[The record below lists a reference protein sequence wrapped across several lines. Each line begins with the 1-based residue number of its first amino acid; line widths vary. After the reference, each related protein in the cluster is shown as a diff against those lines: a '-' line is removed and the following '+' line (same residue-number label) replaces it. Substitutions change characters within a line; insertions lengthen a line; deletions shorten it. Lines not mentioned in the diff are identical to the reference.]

1 MKGLGLS
8 RDLFYFHQ
16 VNTTPFFEYLTS
28 EKRSSVHTV
37 SAYRSDISQF
47 EEFMS
52 TQFEISE
59 ISDVGS
65 IHIRSWISELM
76 VQEISERSIH
86 RKLSALNAWFRFL
99 MKRKEIQINPAKGV
113 TKPKRPSR
121 LPETLQEQQGIDL
134 YRLNDTDSEEEK
146 VNALMIQ
153 LFYETG
159 IRLSEMMGL
168 KQRDIDFGMGQIKV
182 LGKRNKVRYVPVNDE
197 MIQKLKQHMSL
208 SKSTGSEDAL
218 FQNEKGQPL
227 SRSSFYRRVRSSL
240 SLVTTQKKK
249 SPHVLRH
256 SFATH
261 MLNNGAD
268 LNHIKEIL
276 GHANLAAT
284 QVYTHLSTDR
294 LKRIHAHLHPRENK
308 SPKN

>member
-1 MKGLGLS
+1 M
-8 RDLFYFHQ
+8 
-16 VNTTPFFEYLTS
+16 NTTPFFEYLTS
-28 EKRSSVHTV
+28 EKRSSAHTV

-47 EEFMS
+47 EEFMRV
-52 TQFEISE
+52 QFEIASE
-59 ISDVGS
+59 LS
-65 IHIRSWISELM
+65 INSTHIRSWISELM
-76 VQEISERSIH
+76 IQEISERSIH

-99 MKRKEIQINPAKGV
+99 IKRKEIPMNPAKGV

-121 LPETLQEQQGIDL
+121 LPETLQEQQGADL
-134 YRLNDTDSEEEK
+134 YRLNDTDVSSEK
-146 VNALMIQ
+146 VNALLIQ

-168 KQRDIDFGMGQIKV
+168 RHRDIDFGIGQIKV

-197 MIQKLKQHMSL
+197 MIGKLKFHMKESQTR
-208 SKSTGSEDAL
+208 TGEAAL
-218 FQNEKGQPL
+218 FQNEKGEAL
-227 SRSSFYRRVRSSL
+227 SRSSFYRRVKTSL
-240 SLVTTQKKK
+240 ALITTQKKK

-294 LKRIHAHLHPRENK
+294 LKRIHAHLHPRENN

>member
-8 RDLFYFHQ
+8 QDLFYFHQ

-28 EKRSSVHTV
+28 EKRSSAHTV
-37 SAYRSDISQF
+37 SAYRSDIGQF

-52 TQFEISE
+52 LQFEIAE
-59 ISDVGS
+59 IASVNS
-65 IHIRSWISELM
+65 THIRSWISELM
-76 VQEISERSIH
+76 IQEISERSIH

-99 MKRKEIQINPAKGV
+99 LKRKEISINPAKGV

-121 LPETLQEQQGIDL
+121 LPETLQEQQGLDL
-134 YRLNDTDSEEEK
+134 YRLEDTEISTEK
-146 VNALMIQ
+146 ENALLIQ

-168 KQRDIDFGMGQIKV
+168 KHRDIDFGIGQIKV
-182 LGKRNKVRYVPVNDE
+182 LGKRNKVRYVPVNDA
-197 MIQKLKQHMSL
+197 MMQKLKQHIRDSR
-208 SKSTGSEDAL
+208 SRTAESAL
-218 FQNEKGQPL
+218 FQNEKGQAL
-227 SRSSFYRRVRSSL
+227 SRSSFYRRVKSSL

>member
-8 RDLFYFHQ
+8 QDLFYFHQ
-16 VNTTPFFEYLTS
+16 VNTTPFFDYLTS

-37 SAYRSDISQF
+37 SAYRSDIGQF
-47 EEFMS
+47 EEFMLL
-52 TQFEISE
+52 QFEIAE
-59 ISDVGS
+59 ISSVNS
-65 IHIRSWISELM
+65 SHVRSWISELM
-76 VQEISERSIH
+76 IQEISERSIH

-99 MKRKEIQINPAKGV
+99 LKRKEISVNPAKGV

-121 LPETLQEQQGIDL
+121 LPETLQEQQGLDL
-134 YRLNDTDSEEEK
+134 YRLEDTEISSEKE
-146 VNALMIQ
+146 NALLIQ

-168 KQRDIDFGMGQIKV
+168 KHKDIDFGIGQIKV
-182 LGKRNKVRYVPVNDE
+182 LGKRNKVRYVPVNDD
-197 MIQKLKQHMSL
+197 MMQKLKRHMAESH
-208 SKSTGSEDAL
+208 SIGTDSAL
-218 FQNEKGQPL
+218 FQNQKGQAL
-227 SRSSFYRRVRSSL
+227 SRSSFYRKVKSSL

>member
-59 ISDVGS
+59 TSDVGS
-65 IHIRSWISELM
+65 IHIRSWISDLM

-227 SRSSFYRRVRSSL
+227 SRSSFYRRVKSSL

>member
-1 MKGLGLS
+1 
-8 RDLFYFHQ
+8 
-16 VNTTPFFEYLTS
+16 VNTTPFFDYLTS
-28 EKRSSVHTV
+28 EKRSSIHTL
-37 SAYRSDISQF
+37 SAYRSDIGQF
-47 EEFMS
+47 EEFMLV
-52 TQFEISE
+52 QFEIADIASV
-59 ISDVGS
+59 SSTHV
-65 IHIRSWISELM
+65 RSWISELM
-76 VQEISERSIH
+76 IQEISERSIH

-99 MKRKEIQINPAKGV
+99 LKRKEINVNPAKGV

-121 LPETLQEQQGIDL
+121 LPETLQEQQGLDL
-134 YRLNDTDSEEEK
+134 YKLEDSEISSEK
-146 VNALMIQ
+146 ENALLIQ

-168 KQRDIDFGMGQIKV
+168 KHRDIDFGIGQIKV
-182 LGKRNKVRYVPVNDE
+182 LGKRNKVRYVPVNDD
-197 MIQKLKQHMSL
+197 MMQKLKRHMTESH
-208 SKSTGSEDAL
+208 SSGADSAL
-218 FQNEKGQPL
+218 FQNEKGQAL
-227 SRSSFYRRVRSSL
+227 SRSSFYRRVKSSL

-268 LNHIKEIL
+268 LNQIKEIL

>member
-1 MKGLGLS
+1 
-8 RDLFYFHQ
+8 

-47 EEFMS
+47 EEFMLL
-52 TQFEISE
+52 QFEIADITSV
-59 ISDVGS
+59 SSTHV
-65 IHIRSWISELM
+65 RSWISELM
-76 VQEISERSIH
+76 MQEISERSIH

-99 MKRKEIQINPAKGV
+99 LKRKELSANPAKGV

-121 LPETLQEQQGIDL
+121 LPETLQEQQGLDL
-134 YRLNDTDSEEEK
+134 YRLEDTEISTEK
-146 VNALMIQ
+146 ENALLIQ

-168 KQRDIDFGMGQIKV
+168 KHRDVDSGNGQIKV
-182 LGKRNKVRYVPVNDE
+182 LGKRNKVRYVPVNEE
-197 MIQKLKQHMSL
+197 MMKKLKQHMIESNSSL
-208 SKSTGSEDAL
+208 ADSAL

-227 SRSSFYRRVRSSL
+227 SRSSFYRRVKSSL

>member
-1 MKGLGLS
+1 M
-8 RDLFYFHQ
+8 
-16 VNTTPFFEYLTS
+16 NTTPFFEYLTS

-37 SAYRSDISQF
+37 SAYRSDIGQF
-47 EEFMS
+47 EEFMRV
-52 TQFEISE
+52 QFEITTELSLN
-59 ISDVGS
+59 ST
-65 IHIRSWISELM
+65 HIRSWISELM
-76 VQEISERSIH
+76 IQEISERSIH

-99 MKRKEIQINPAKGV
+99 MKRKEISMNPAKGV

-121 LPETLQEQQGIDL
+121 LPETLQEQQGVDL
-134 YRLNDTDSEEEK
+134 YSLADTDNASEK
-146 VNALMIQ
+146 LNALLIQ

-168 KQRDIDFGMGQIKV
+168 KHRDIDFGIGQIKV

-197 MIQKLKQHMSL
+197 MMVKLKAHMNESQSL
-208 SKSTGSEDAL
+208 AGETAL
-218 FQNEKGQPL
+218 FQNEKGKSL

-240 SLVTTQKKK
+240 SLITTQKKK

>member
-1 MKGLGLS
+1 M
-8 RDLFYFHQ
+8 
-16 VNTTPFFEYLTS
+16 NTTPFFEYLTS
-28 EKRSSVHTV
+28 EKRSSAHTV

-47 EEFMS
+47 EEFMRV
-52 TQFEISE
+52 QFEIASE
-59 ISDVGS
+59 LS
-65 IHIRSWISELM
+65 INSTHIRSWISELM
-76 VQEISERSIH
+76 IQEISERSIH

-99 MKRKEIQINPAKGV
+99 MKRKEIPMNPAKGV

-121 LPETLQEQQGIDL
+121 LPETLQEQQGADL
-134 YRLNDTDSEEEK
+134 YRLNDTDVSSEK
-146 VNALMIQ
+146 VNALLIQ

-168 KQRDIDFGMGQIKV
+168 RHRDIDFGIGQIKV

-197 MIQKLKQHMSL
+197 MIGKLKFHMKESQTR
-208 SKSTGSEDAL
+208 TGEAAL
-218 FQNEKGQPL
+218 FQNEKGEAL
-227 SRSSFYRRVRSSL
+227 SRSSFYRRVKTSL
-240 SLVTTQKKK
+240 ALITTQKKK

-294 LKRIHAHLHPRENK
+294 LKRIHAHLHPRENN

>member
-1 MKGLGLS
+1 M
-8 RDLFYFHQ
+8 
-16 VNTTPFFEYLTS
+16 NTTPFFEYLSS

-37 SAYRSDISQF
+37 SAYRSDIGQF
-47 EEFMS
+47 EDFMHV
-52 TQFEISE
+52 QFEITSE
-59 ISDVGS
+59 LS
-65 IHIRSWISELM
+65 INSTHIRSWISELM
-76 VQEISERSIH
+76 IQEISERSIH

-99 MKRKEIQINPAKGV
+99 MKRKEIQMNPAKGV
-113 TKPKRPSR
+113 TKPKRPTR
-121 LPETLQEQQGIDL
+121 LPETLQEQQGEDL
-134 YRLNDTDSEEEK
+134 YRLQDTDNAIEK
-146 VNALMIQ
+146 ANALLIQ

-168 KQRDIDFGMGQIKV
+168 RHRDIDFGMGQIKV

-197 MIQKLKQHMSL
+197 MMSKLKQHMNESRN
-208 SKSTGSEDAL
+208 KFVDAPL
-218 FQNEKGQPL
+218 FQNEKGNPL
-227 SRSSFYRRVRSSL
+227 SRSSLYRRVKSSL
-240 SLVTTQKKK
+240 TLITTQKKK

>member
-8 RDLFYFHQ
+8 QDLFYFHQ

-37 SAYRSDISQF
+37 SAYRSDIGQF
-47 EEFMS
+47 EEFMLL
-52 TQFEISE
+52 QFEIAE
-59 ISDVGS
+59 ITSVNS
-65 IHIRSWISELM
+65 THVRSWISELM
-76 VQEISERSIH
+76 IQEISERSIH

-99 MKRKEIQINPAKGV
+99 LKRKEISVNPAKGV

-121 LPETLQEQQGIDL
+121 LPETLQEQQGLDL
-134 YRLNDTDSEEEK
+134 YRLEDSEISSEK
-146 VNALMIQ
+146 ENALLIQ

-168 KQRDIDFGMGQIKV
+168 KHRDIDFGIGQIKV
-182 LGKRNKVRYVPVNDE
+182 LGKRNKVRYVPVNDD
-197 MIQKLKQHMSL
+197 MMMKLKRHMTESH
-208 SKSTGSEDAL
+208 SSGADSAL
-218 FQNEKGQPL
+218 FQNEKGQAL
-227 SRSSFYRRVRSSL
+227 SRSTFYRRVRSSL

>member
-8 RDLFYFHQ
+8 QDLFYFHQ
-16 VNTTPFFEYLTS
+16 VNTTPFFDYLTS

-37 SAYRSDISQF
+37 SAYRSDIGQF
-47 EEFMS
+47 EEFMLL
-52 TQFEISE
+52 QFEIAE
-59 ISDVGS
+59 IASVNS
-65 IHIRSWISELM
+65 THVRSWISELM
-76 VQEISERSIH
+76 IQEISERSIH

-99 MKRKEIQINPAKGV
+99 LKRKEISVNPAKGV

-121 LPETLQEQQGIDL
+121 LPETLQEQQGLDL
-134 YRLNDTDSEEEK
+134 YRLEDTEISSEKE
-146 VNALMIQ
+146 NALLIQ

-168 KQRDIDFGMGQIKV
+168 KHKDIDFGIGQIKV
-182 LGKRNKVRYVPVNDE
+182 LGKRNKVRYVPVNDD
-197 MIQKLKQHMSL
+197 MIQKLKRHMVESH
-208 SKSTGSEDAL
+208 SIGADSAL
-218 FQNEKGQPL
+218 FQNEKGQAL
-227 SRSSFYRRVRSSL
+227 SRSSFYRKVKSTL

-308 SPKN
+308 PPKN

>member
-1 MKGLGLS
+1 M
-8 RDLFYFHQ
+8 
-16 VNTTPFFEYLTS
+16 NTTPFFEYLTS

-37 SAYRSDISQF
+37 SAYRSDIGQF
-47 EEFMS
+47 EEFMRV
-52 TQFEISE
+52 QFEITTELSLN
-59 ISDVGS
+59 ST
-65 IHIRSWISELM
+65 HIRSWISELM
-76 VQEISERSIH
+76 IQEISERSIH

-99 MKRKEIQINPAKGV
+99 MKRKEISMNPAKGV

-121 LPETLQEQQGIDL
+121 LPETLQEQQGVDL
-134 YRLNDTDSEEEK
+134 YSLADTDNASEK
-146 VNALMIQ
+146 LNALLIQ

-168 KQRDIDFGMGQIKV
+168 KHRDIDFGIGQIKV

-197 MIQKLKQHMSL
+197 MMVKLKAHMNESQSL
-208 SKSTGSEDAL
+208 AGEAAL
-218 FQNEKGQPL
+218 FQNEKGKSL

-240 SLVTTQKKK
+240 SLITTQKKK

-284 QVYTHLSTDR
+284 QVYTHLSADR

>member
-8 RDLFYFHQ
+8 QDLFYFHQ
-16 VNTTPFFEYLTS
+16 VNTTPFFDYLTS

-37 SAYRSDISQF
+37 SAYRSDIGQF
-47 EEFMS
+47 EEFILL
-52 TQFEISE
+52 QFEIAE
-59 ISDVGS
+59 ITSVNS
-65 IHIRSWISELM
+65 THVRSWISELM
-76 VQEISERSIH
+76 IQEISERSIH

-99 MKRKEIQINPAKGV
+99 LKRKEISVNPAKGV

-121 LPETLQEQQGIDL
+121 LPETLQEQQGLDL
-134 YRLNDTDSEEEK
+134 YRLEDTDIPTEK
-146 VNALMIQ
+146 ENALLIQ

-168 KQRDIDFGMGQIKV
+168 KHRDVDFGIGQIKV
-182 LGKRNKVRYVPVNDE
+182 LGKRNKVRYVPVNGN
-197 MIQKLKQHMSL
+197 MLQKLRGHMRESH
-208 SKSTGSEDAL
+208 SNTAESAL
-218 FQNEKGQPL
+218 FQNEKGQAL
-227 SRSSFYRRVRSSL
+227 SRSSFYRRVKSSL

-284 QVYTHLSTDR
+284 QIYTHLSTDR

>member
-8 RDLFYFHQ
+8 QDLFYFHQ
-16 VNTTPFFEYLTS
+16 VNTTPFFDYLTS

-37 SAYRSDISQF
+37 SAYRSDIGQF
-47 EEFMS
+47 EEFMLL
-52 TQFEISE
+52 QFEIAE
-59 ISDVGS
+59 IASVNS
-65 IHIRSWISELM
+65 THVRSWISELM
-76 VQEISERSIH
+76 IQEISERSIH

-99 MKRKEIQINPAKGV
+99 LKRKEISVNPSKGV

-121 LPETLQEQQGIDL
+121 LPETLQEQQGLDL
-134 YRLNDTDSEEEK
+134 YRLEDSEISSEK
-146 VNALMIQ
+146 ENALLIQ

-168 KQRDIDFGMGQIKV
+168 KHRDIDFGIGQIKV
-182 LGKRNKVRYVPVNDE
+182 LGKRNKVRYVPVNDD
-197 MIQKLKQHMSL
+197 MMKKLKLHMAESH
-208 SKSTGSEDAL
+208 SSGPDSAL
-218 FQNEKGQPL
+218 FQNEKGYAL
-227 SRSSFYRRVRSSL
+227 SRSSFYRRVKSSL

>member
-1 MKGLGLS
+1 
-8 RDLFYFHQ
+8 
-16 VNTTPFFEYLTS
+16 VNTTLFFEYLTS

-37 SAYRSDISQF
+37 SAYRSDIGQF
-47 EEFMS
+47 EEFMLI
-52 TQFEISE
+52 QFEISE
-59 ISDVGS
+59 IAAVSSTHV
-65 IHIRSWISELM
+65 RSWISELM
-76 VQEISERSIH
+76 IQGISERSIH
-86 RKLSALNAWFRFL
+86 RKLSAVNAWFRFSL
-99 MKRKEIQINPAKGV
+99 KRKEININPAKGV

-121 LPETLQEQQGIDL
+121 LPETLQAQQGLDL
-134 YRLNDTDSEEEK
+134 YRLDNSDITGDKE
-146 VNALMIQ
+146 NALLIQ

-168 KQRDIDFGMGQIKV
+168 KHRDIDFGIGQIKV
-182 LGKRNKVRYVPVNDE
+182 LGKRNKVRYVPVNEE
-197 MIQKLKQHMSL
+197 MLSKLKAHMRESII
-208 SKSTGSEDAL
+208 TTADASL
-218 FQNEKGQPL
+218 FQNEKGNSL
-227 SRSSFYRRVRSSL
+227 SRSSFYRKVKSSL
-240 SLVTTQKKK
+240 TLITTQKKR

-294 LKRIHAHLHPRENK
+294 LKRIHAHLHPRENN
-308 SPKN
+308 SPKK

>member
-1 MKGLGLS
+1 M
-8 RDLFYFHQ
+8 
-16 VNTTPFFEYLTS
+16 NTTPFFEYLTS

-37 SAYRSDISQF
+37 SAYRSDIGQF
-47 EEFMS
+47 EEFMRV
-52 TQFEISE
+52 QFEITTELSLN
-59 ISDVGS
+59 ST
-65 IHIRSWISELM
+65 HIRSWISELM
-76 VQEISERSIH
+76 IQEISERSIH

-99 MKRKEIQINPAKGV
+99 MKRKEISMNPAKGV

-121 LPETLQEQQGIDL
+121 LPETLQEQQGTDL
-134 YRLNDTDSEEEK
+134 YRLNDTDDPSEK
-146 VNALMIQ
+146 VNALLVQ

-168 KQRDIDFGMGQIKV
+168 RHRDVDFGIGQIKV

-197 MIQKLKQHMSL
+197 MMVKLKAHMNESQTL
-208 SKSTGSEDAL
+208 AGEAAL
-218 FQNEKGQPL
+218 FQNEKGKSL

-240 SLVTTQKKK
+240 SLITTQKKK

>member
-8 RDLFYFHQ
+8 QDLFYFHQ
-16 VNTTPFFEYLTS
+16 VNTSSFFEYLTS

-37 SAYRSDISQF
+37 SAYRSDILQF

-52 TQFEISE
+52 KQFEISQV
-59 ISDVGS
+59 SDVGNT
-65 IHIRSWISELM
+65 HIRSWISELM
-76 VQEISERSIH
+76 TQEISERSIH

-99 MKRKEIQINPAKGV
+99 VKRKEIQVNPAKGV

-134 YRLNDTDSEEEK
+134 YRLSDTDSAEEQM
-146 VNALMIQ
+146 NALMIQ

-168 KQRDIDFGMGQIKV
+168 KHRDLDVGMGQIKV
-182 LGKRNKVRYVPVNDE
+182 LGKRNKVRYVPVSEE
-197 MIQKLKQHMSL
+197 MILKLKLHMS
-208 SKSTGSEDAL
+208 SSRNRETDAAL
-218 FQNEKGQPL
+218 FQNETGHPL
-227 SRSSFYRRVRSSL
+227 SRSSFYRRVKSTL

-261 MLNNGAD
+261 MLSNGAD

>member
-59 ISDVGS
+59 ISDIGS

-76 VQEISERSIH
+76 VHEISERSIH

-121 LPETLQEQQGIDL
+121 LPETLQEQQGVDL

-218 FQNEKGQPL
+218 FQNEKGQAL
-227 SRSSFYRRVRSSL
+227 SRSSLYRRVRSSL

>member
-1 MKGLGLS
+1 
-8 RDLFYFHQ
+8 
-16 VNTTPFFEYLTS
+16 VNTTPFFEYLIS

-37 SAYRSDISQF
+37 SAYKSDIQQF

-52 TQFEISE
+52 THFEISD
-59 ISDVGS
+59 IRDVET
-65 IHIRSWISELM
+65 IHVRSWISELM
-76 VQEISERSIH
+76 IQGISERSIH
-86 RKLSALNAWFRFL
+86 RKLSAINALFRFAL
-99 MKRKEIQINPAKGV
+99 KRKEININPAKSV

-121 LPETLQEQQGIDL
+121 LPETLQEQQGLDL
-134 YRLNDTDSEEEK
+134 YRLNDTNDSSEK
-146 VNALMIQ
+146 VNALLIQ

-168 KQRDIDFGMGQIKV
+168 RHRDIDFGIGQIKV
-182 LGKRNKVRYVPVNDE
+182 LGKRNKVRYVPVNEE
-197 MIQKLKQHMSL
+197 MMGKLKAHMSE
-208 SKSTGSEDAL
+208 SKSRTADAGL
-218 FQNEKGQPL
+218 FQNEKGNSL
-227 SRSSFYRRVRSSL
+227 SRSSLYRKVKSSL
-240 SLVTTQKKK
+240 TLITTQKKK
-249 SPHVLRH
+249 SPHILRH

-261 MLNNGAD
+261 LLNNGAD

-276 GHANLAAT
+276 GHSNLAAT

>member
-8 RDLFYFHQ
+8 QDLFYFHQ

-37 SAYRSDISQF
+37 SAYRSDIGQF
-47 EEFMS
+47 EEFILV
-52 TQFEISE
+52 QFEIADIASV
-59 ISDVGS
+59 SSTHV
-65 IHIRSWISELM
+65 RSWISELM
-76 VQEISERSIH
+76 IQEISERSIH

-99 MKRKEIQINPAKGV
+99 LKRKEINVNPAKGV

-121 LPETLQEQQGIDL
+121 LPETLQEQQGLDL
-134 YRLNDTDSEEEK
+134 YRLEDTEISSEKE
-146 VNALMIQ
+146 NALLIQ

-168 KQRDIDFGMGQIKV
+168 KHRDIDFGIGQIKV
-182 LGKRNKVRYVPVNDE
+182 LGKRNKVRYVPVNDD
-197 MIQKLKQHMSL
+197 MMQKLKRHMAESH
-208 SKSTGSEDAL
+208 SRGADSSL
-218 FQNEKGQPL
+218 FQNEKGQAL
-227 SRSSFYRRVRSSL
+227 SRSSFYRRVKSSL

>member
-1 MKGLGLS
+1 M
-8 RDLFYFHQ
+8 
-16 VNTTPFFEYLTS
+16 NTTLFFEYLTS

-37 SAYRSDISQF
+37 SAYRSDIGQF
-47 EEFMS
+47 EEFMLI
-52 TQFEISE
+52 QFEISE
-59 ISDVGS
+59 IAAVSSTHV
-65 IHIRSWISELM
+65 RSWISELM
-76 VQEISERSIH
+76 IQGISERSIH
-86 RKLSALNAWFRFL
+86 RKLSAVNAWFRFSL
-99 MKRKEIQINPAKGV
+99 KRKEININPAKGV

-121 LPETLQEQQGIDL
+121 LPETLQAQQGLDL
-134 YRLNDTDSEEEK
+134 YRLDDSDITGDKE
-146 VNALMIQ
+146 NALLIQ

-168 KQRDIDFGMGQIKV
+168 KHRDIDFGIGQIKV
-182 LGKRNKVRYVPVNDE
+182 LGKRNKVRYVPVNEE
-197 MIQKLKQHMSL
+197 MLSKLKAHMRESII
-208 SKSTGSEDAL
+208 TTADASL
-218 FQNEKGQPL
+218 FQNEKGNSL
-227 SRSSFYRRVRSSL
+227 SRSSFYRKVKSSL
-240 SLVTTQKKK
+240 TLITTQKKR

-294 LKRIHAHLHPRENK
+294 LKRIHAHLHPRENN
-308 SPKN
+308 SPKK

>member
-1 MKGLGLS
+1 M
-8 RDLFYFHQ
+8 
-16 VNTTPFFEYLTS
+16 NTTLFFEYLTS

-37 SAYRSDISQF
+37 SAYRSDIGQF
-47 EEFMS
+47 EEFMLI
-52 TQFEISE
+52 QFEISE
-59 ISDVGS
+59 IAAVSSTHV
-65 IHIRSWISELM
+65 RSWISELM
-76 VQEISERSIH
+76 IQGISERSIH
-86 RKLSALNAWFRFL
+86 RKLSAVNAWFRFSL
-99 MKRKEIQINPAKGV
+99 KRKEININPAKGV

-121 LPETLQEQQGIDL
+121 LPETLQAQQGLDL
-134 YRLNDTDSEEEK
+134 YRLDNSDITGDKE
-146 VNALMIQ
+146 NALLIQ

-168 KQRDIDFGMGQIKV
+168 KHRDIDFGIGQIKV
-182 LGKRNKVRYVPVNDE
+182 LGKRNKVRYVPVNEE
-197 MIQKLKQHMSL
+197 MLSKLKAHMRESII
-208 SKSTGSEDAL
+208 TTADASL
-218 FQNEKGQPL
+218 FQNEKGNSL
-227 SRSSFYRRVRSSL
+227 SRSSFYRKVKSSL
-240 SLVTTQKKK
+240 TLITTQKKR

-294 LKRIHAHLHPRENK
+294 LKRIHAHLHPRENN
-308 SPKN
+308 SPKK